1 MIGIHRQVYYKRI
14 NAEKAKVNLAE
25 KVIYLVNEIRIKM
38 PRIGT
43 RKLYHLLKTELVKL
57 KVGRDKLFDILRAN
71 HLLIKPKRQYHV
83 TTNSHHR
90 FKKHKNLIKNMEI
103 NRPEQVFVSDIT
115 YLGNRANPIY
125 LALVTD
131 AYSKKIMGFDV
142 SDSLNAKGAIN
153 ALNMAI
159 KNRKY
164 VQGQSQTLVH
174 HSDRGLQY
182 CSNEYQEILDKHHIE
197 CSMTEKYDPYQ
208 NAIAERINGILKQ
221 EFIGELKIN
230 DLEMMKEFIANS
242 IDIYNTYRPHFS
254 NYYLTPE
261 QMHLQVLLPRRKYV
275 NDKLSDLFCFPT
287 GFHILR
293 L

>member
-90 FKKHKNLIKNMEI
+90 LKKHKNLIKNMEI

-153 ALNMAI
+153 ALNRAI

-275 NDKLSDLFCFPT
+275 NDKMSINF
-287 GFHILR
+287 
-293 L
+293 

>member
-221 EFIGELKIN
+221 EFI
-230 DLEMMKEFIANS
+230 ANS

-275 NDKLSDLFCFPT
+275 NDKMSINF
-287 GFHILR
+287 
-293 L
+293 

>member
-1 MIGIHRQVYYKRI
+1 MYYKAIYR
-14 NAEKAKVNLAE
+14 KQSKKDLAE
-25 KVIYLVNEIRIKM
+25 KVIDLVNGIRIKM

-43 RKLYHLLKTELVKL
+43 RKLYYLLKEELVKL

-71 HLLIKPKRQYHV
+71 HLLIKPKRQYHI

-90 FKKHKNLIKNMEI
+90 FKKYKNLIENIEI

-115 YLGNRANPIY
+115 YLGNRDNPMY

-142 SDSLNAKGAIN
+142 SNSLSVQGASN
-153 ALNMAI
+153 ALNMAV

-164 VQGQSQTLVH
+164 QPIQSQRLIH

-182 CSNEYQEILDKHHIE
+182 CSNGYQEILNKHHIK

-221 EFIGELKIN
+221 EFIGSLKIN
-230 DLEMMKEFIANS
+230 KLEMMRAFIENS
-242 IDIYNTYRPHFS
+242 IYVYNNYRPHFS
-254 NYYLTPE
+254 NYYLTPK
-261 QMHLQVLLPRRKYV
+261 QMHEQVLLPRRKYV
-275 NDKLSDLFCFPT
+275 NDKMSINF
-287 GFHILR
+287 
-293 L
+293 

>member
-275 NDKLSDLFCFPT
+275 NDKMSINF
-287 GFHILR
+287 
-293 L
+293 

>member
-1 MIGIHRQVYYKRI
+1 MYYKAIYR
-14 NAEKAKVNLAE
+14 KQSKKDLAE
-25 KVIYLVNEIRIKM
+25 KVIDLVNGIRIKM

-43 RKLYHLLKTELVKL
+43 RKLYYLLKEELVKL

-71 HLLIKPKRQYHV
+71 HLLIKPKRQYHI

-90 FKKHKNLIKNMEI
+90 FKKHKNLIENIEI

-115 YLGNRANPIY
+115 YLGNRDNPMY

-142 SDSLNAKGAIN
+142 SNSLSVQGASN
-153 ALNMAI
+153 ALNMAV

-164 VQGQSQTLVH
+164 QPIQSQRLIH

-182 CSNEYQEILDKHHIE
+182 CSNGYQEILNKHHIK

-221 EFIGELKIN
+221 EFIGSLKIN
-230 DLEMMKEFIANS
+230 KLEMMRAFIENS
-242 IDIYNTYRPHFS
+242 IYVYNNYRPHFS
-254 NYYLTPE
+254 NYYLTPK
-261 QMHLQVLLPRRKYV
+261 QMHEQVLLPRRKYV
-275 NDKLSDLFCFPT
+275 NDKMSINF
-287 GFHILR
+287 
-293 L
+293 

>member
-1 MIGIHRQVYYKRI
+1 MYYKAIYR
-14 NAEKAKVNLAE
+14 KQSKKDLAE
-25 KVIYLVNEIRIKM
+25 KVIDLVNGIRIKM

-43 RKLYHLLKTELVKL
+43 RKLYYLLKEELVKL

-71 HLLIKPKRQYHV
+71 HLLIKPKRQYHI

-90 FKKHKNLIKNMEI
+90 FKKYKNLIENIEI

-115 YLGNRANPIY
+115 YLGNRDNPMY

-142 SDSLNAKGAIN
+142 SNSLSVQGAIN
-153 ALNMAI
+153 ALNMAV

-164 VQGQSQTLVH
+164 QPIQSQRLIH

-182 CSNEYQEILDKHHIE
+182 CSNGYQEILNKHHIK

-221 EFIGELKIN
+221 EFIGSLKIN
-230 DLEMMKEFIANS
+230 KLEMMRAFIENS
-242 IDIYNTYRPHFS
+242 IYVYNNYRPHFS
-254 NYYLTPE
+254 NYYLTPK
-261 QMHLQVLLPRRKYV
+261 QMHEQVLLPRRKYV
-275 NDKLSDLFCFPT
+275 NDKMSINF
-287 GFHILR
+287 
-293 L
+293 

>member
-83 TTNSHHR
+83 MTNSHHR

-275 NDKLSDLFCFPT
+275 NDKMSINF
-287 GFHILR
+287 
-293 L
+293 

>member
-1 MIGIHRQVYYKRI
+1 MYYKAIYR
-14 NAEKAKVNLAE
+14 KQSKKDLAE
-25 KVIYLVNEIRIKM
+25 KVIDLVNGIRIKM

-43 RKLYHLLKTELVKL
+43 RKLYYLLKEELVKL

-71 HLLIKPKRQYHV
+71 HLLIKPKRQYHI

-90 FKKHKNLIKNMEI
+90 FKKHKNLIENIEI

-115 YLGNRANPIY
+115 YLGNRDNPMY

-142 SDSLNAKGAIN
+142 SNSLSVQGAIN
-153 ALNMAI
+153 ALNMAV

-164 VQGQSQTLVH
+164 QPIQSQRLIH

-182 CSNEYQEILDKHHIE
+182 CSNGYQEILNKHHIK

-221 EFIGELKIN
+221 EFIGSLKIN
-230 DLEMMKEFIANS
+230 KLEMMRAFIENS
-242 IDIYNTYRPHFS
+242 IYVYNNYRPHFS
-254 NYYLTPE
+254 NYYLTPK
-261 QMHLQVLLPRRKYV
+261 QMHEQVLLPRRKYV
-275 NDKLSDLFCFPT
+275 NDKMSINF
-287 GFHILR
+287 
-293 L
+293 